1 MNTESPHVSNRV
13 PQRVFIIP
21 YRNRQEEKTDFIARM
36 QHYLRNDNDWEMF
49 FAHQCDN
56 RPFNRGA
63 MKNIGFL
70 AIKDKYPEHYQDI
83 TFIFHDVDNYPR
95 DDGSVPYTTTPGVVS
110 HFYGFKHTLGGMFAI
125 KGQDFELTKGFPN
138 LWGWGMED
146 NEIQDRC
153 ISAGLQIDRSSF
165 FPINDPA
172 IVHKSNGQYR
182 VFSANEIIGY
192 NRGTLDNMTSLKNLS
207 WDVDVTMININGFDT
222 GTLPEQQE
230 FRRHNIKSS
239 RVSIRRRGR
248 GRPMVFGGKN

>member
-110 HFYGFKHTLGGMFAI
+110 HFYGFKYTLGGMFAI

-165 FPINDPA
+165 FSIHDPA